1 MSFGKFLAEKLGVEI
16 ETVETVKVRV
26 GRVSEE
32 LKAEFDELG
41 DAHEAEHDAIK
52 AKINAFIEQVQNEH
66 SCKKF
71 NDQEADLWERLYDEL
86 GLTEAERG
94 YNYTIKDSSR
104 AVYRIDE
111 VEEAEAKINISNL
124 Q

>member
-1 MSFGKFLAEKLGVEI
+1 MSFGKYLAERLGVEI
-16 ETVETVKVRV
+16 EEVETVKVRV
-26 GRVSEE
+26 GRVSQE
-32 LKAEFDELG
+32 LKAEFEANDNAHNAE
-41 DAHEAEHDAIK
+41 HEALK
-52 AKINAFIEQVQNEH
+52 ARINAFIEQVQAEH

-94 YNYTIKDSSR
+94 HNYTIKDSSR

-111 VEEAEAKINISNL
+111 VEEAEAKININKL